1 MTKVLHLV
9 DSGGLYGAER
19 MLLSLVQ
26 EQTRRGMDPMILSAG
41 APGIEEKALEKEAVR
56 LRIPVTPWRM
66 KPGLNIRESW
76 KILKWAQL
84 NGYQILHSHG
94 FKFNVL
100 LGMIPRLLRK
110 LPMVVTLHGY
120 VHAKRFSKLW
130 VYEVL
135 DRVAIRNTEGIVL
148 VGEATR
154 RELPTAIASS
164 ALVEVIS
171 NGLDVAVLEEKS
183 RQSIP
188 VDLERFTERCGP
200 LLLGVGRLSHE
211 KGFDLLIESFAEVRK
226 TYPGA
231 GLLIVGEG
239 RQRASLESD
248 VQAYGLADSVCMPGY
263 ADCVPALIKRSDLL
277 VMPSSTEG
285 LPITLLEALGL
296 GASVLASPVGDIA
309 DVLRGG
315 QAGFLLEDRSTAS
328 LAREI
333 VEILQNP
340 EEKAK
345 RAIEGITRVNQLYSA
360 SVMAEKY
367 QLLYAQ
373 KLQGCQ

>member
-1 MTKVLHLV
+1 
-9 DSGGLYGAER
+9 

-135 DRVAIRNTEGIVL
+135 DRVANVILKVL
-148 VGEATR
+148 SWWERQHVGNCP
-154 RELPTAIASS
+154 L
-164 ALVEVIS
+164 
-171 NGLDVAVLEEKS
+171 
-183 RQSIP
+183 
-188 VDLERFTERCGP
+188 P
-200 LLLGVGRLSHE
+200 LLRQLWSRLSAMALMWRFLRKNHVSRSRWTWNGSLSVAGRFCSGWGACPMK
-211 KGFDLLIESFAEVRK
+211 KGL
-226 TYPGA
+226 TY
-231 GLLIVGEG
+231 
-239 RQRASLESD
+239 
-248 VQAYGLADSVCMPGY
+248 
-263 ADCVPALIKRSDLL
+263 
-277 VMPSSTEG
+277 
-285 LPITLLEALGL
+285 
-296 GASVLASPVGDIA
+296 
-309 DVLRGG
+309 
-315 QAGFLLEDRSTAS
+315 
-328 LAREI
+328 
-333 VEILQNP
+333 
-340 EEKAK
+340 
-345 RAIEGITRVNQLYSA
+345 
-360 SVMAEKY
+360 
-367 QLLYAQ
+367 
-373 KLQGCQ
+373 